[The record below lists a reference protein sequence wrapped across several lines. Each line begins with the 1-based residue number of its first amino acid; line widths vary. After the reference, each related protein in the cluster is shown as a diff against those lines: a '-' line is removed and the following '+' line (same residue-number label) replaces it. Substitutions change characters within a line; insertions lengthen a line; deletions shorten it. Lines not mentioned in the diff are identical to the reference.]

1 MQFDAL
7 YEKIHNNNIFED
19 EYEEYKID
27 MKKQEED
34 YSAFLENLY
43 AKDWAEWD
51 KKSLTELIEKDLLE
65 SVVQLELHFLYY
77 MQERMKRENF
87 HDEFVS
93 DYIKDYLENYY
104 L

>member
-1 MQFDAL
+1 MVL
-7 YEKIHNNNIFED
+7 YHKI
-19 EYEEYKID
+19 YKN
-27 MKKQEED
+27 KKTTQLLNEFC
-34 YSAFLENLY
+34 S
-43 AKDWAEWD
+43 D
-51 KKSLTELIEKDLLE
+51 KMKDLLE